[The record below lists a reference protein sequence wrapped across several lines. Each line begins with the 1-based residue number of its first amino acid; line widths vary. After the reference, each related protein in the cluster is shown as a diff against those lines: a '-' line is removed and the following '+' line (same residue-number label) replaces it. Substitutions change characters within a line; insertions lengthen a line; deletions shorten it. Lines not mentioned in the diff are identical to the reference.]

1 LSALNLAG
9 LRRWLALGMLLAW
22 AGVAAAKG
30 PLYLWEVADGRG
42 NVRAW
47 LYGTIH
53 VCDAACFPLP
63 APVSKA
69 LAAADSLALELDPE
83 DPALGPGL
91 ASAAMLPSGRSLN
104 DMLPADLRPR
114 LATVLGQVGLPVDA
128 AQRMQPWMVSTLL
141 TLRAAQ
147 IAGYDT
153 EQGVDLWLAR
163 AARSRGQPLWALETV
178 ERQIEALGAG
188 GEAAQVA
195 SLVEVVE
202 LIERKETEPYFRSML
217 DAWRRG
223 NAEELDRLM
232 REEATSEAMAPM
244 LAELLDSRNREM
256 ADAISARLKSGKRP
270 FIAVGAGHFGGAN
283 GLLAVLAG
291 KGFRVR
297 QVEDG
302 GE

>member
-1 LSALNLAG
+1 MSALNLAG
-9 LRRWLALGMLLAW
+9 LRRWLLLGVLLAW

-30 PLYLWEVADGRG
+30 PLYLWEVSDGHG
-42 NVRAW
+42 QVRAW

-53 VCDAACFPLP
+53 VCDAGCFPLP
-63 APVSKA
+63 AGVREA

-91 ASAAMLPSGRSLN
+91 AKAAVLPAGRRLN

-114 LATVLGQVGLPVDA
+114 VAAVLGQVGLPADA

-147 IAGYDT
+147 IAGFGT

-178 ERQIEALGAG
+178 GRQIEALGAG

-195 SLVEVVE
+195 SLVEVVA
-202 LIERKETEPYFRSML
+202 LIERNDAEPYFRSML

-223 NAEELDRLM
+223 DAEELDRLM
-232 REEATSEAMAPM
+232 REEASSEAMAPM
-244 LAELLDSRNREM
+244 LAELLDTRNREM
-256 ADAISARLKSGKRP
+256 AEAIVTRFKSGQRP
-270 FIAVGAGHFGGAN
+270 FVAVGAGHFGGAN

-291 KGFRVR
+291 KGFQVR
-297 QVEDG
+297 QVEDMS
-302 GE
+302 E

>member
-1 LSALNLAG
+1 MNALNLAG

-22 AGVAAAKG
+22 AGVAVAKG

-83 DPALGPGL
+83 DPTLGPGL
-91 ASAAMLPSGRSLN
+91 ASAAMLPAGRSLN
-104 DMLPADLRPR
+104 DMLPAGLRPR

-128 AQRMQPWMVSTLL
+128 TQRMQPWMVGTLL

-195 SLVEVVE
+195 SLAEVVE
-202 LIERKETEPYFRSML
+202 LIERNEAEPYFRSML
-217 DAWRRG
+217 GAWRRG
-223 NAEELDRLM
+223 DAEELDRLM

-256 ADAISARLKSGKRP
+256 ADAIAARLKSGKRP

-283 GLLAVLAG
+283 GLLAMLAG

>member
-1 LSALNLAG
+1 MSALSLAG
-9 LRRWLALGMLLAW
+9 LRRWLALGVLLAW

-30 PLYLWEVADGRG
+30 PLYLWEGADGRG

-63 APVSKA
+63 VEVRKA
-69 LAAADSLALELDPE
+69 LAKADSLALELDPE

-91 ASAAMLPSGRSLN
+91 AKAALLPAGRRLN

-114 LATVLGQVGLPVDA
+114 VAAALGQVGLPA
-128 AQRMQPWMVSTLL
+128 EPAQRMQPWMVSTLL

-147 IAGYDT
+147 IAGFGT

-178 ERQIEALGAG
+178 GRQIEALGAG
-188 GEAAQVA
+188 GEAAQLA

-202 LIERKETEPYFRSML
+202 LIERNDAEPYFRRML
-217 DAWRRG
+217 EAWRRG
-223 NAEELDRLM
+223 DAEELDRLM
-232 REEATSEAMAPM
+232 REEASSEAMAPM

-256 ADAISARLKSGKRP
+256 AETIAARLKSRKRP

-283 GLLAVLAG
+283 GLLAMLAG

>member
-1 LSALNLAG
+1 MAG

-42 NVRAW
+42 DVRAW

-53 VCDAACFPLP
+53 VCDAGCFPLP
-63 APVSKA
+63 VAVRKA
-69 LAAADSLALELDPE
+69 LAEADSLALELDPE

-91 ASAAMLPSGRSLN
+91 LRAAQLPAGRSLN
-104 DMLPADLRPR
+104 DMLPAGLQPR
-114 LATVLGQVGLPVDA
+114 LAAVLGQVGLPVEA

-147 IAGYDT
+147 IAGFGT

-202 LIERKETEPYFRSML
+202 LIERKDAEPYFRSL
-217 DAWRRG
+217 LEAWRRG
-223 NAEELDRLM
+223 DAEALDRLM

-244 LAELLDSRNREM
+244 LAELIDSRNREM
-256 ADAISARLKSGKRP
+256 AESITVRLTSGKRP
-270 FIAVGAGHFGGAN
+270 FIAVGAGHFGGVN

-302 GE
+302 AE